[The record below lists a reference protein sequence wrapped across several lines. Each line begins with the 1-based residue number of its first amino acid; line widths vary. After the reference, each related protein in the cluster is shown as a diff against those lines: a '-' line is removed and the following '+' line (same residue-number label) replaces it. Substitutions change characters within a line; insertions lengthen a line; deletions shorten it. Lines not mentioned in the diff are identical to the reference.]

1 MFTEEDFF
9 AISKFLKLGVKIVMK
24 NPMGQRP
31 IFSAA
36 FPNPNKGGMVKIEV
50 ASLYDVERKLRALL
64 ANDVPVKTKL
74 TPFTYLGTNFEGQLL
89 CTKGTNEFQVQETR
103 DLFGMESKKIVRS
116 AEHFI
121 QLLQ

>member
-31 IFSAA
+31 LFSAA
-36 FPNPNKGGMVKIEV
+36 FPNPKGGMVKIEV

-64 ANDVPVKTKL
+64 ASDVPVKTKL

>member
-9 AISKFLKLGVKIVMK
+9 AISKFLKLGVKIAMK

-31 IFSAA
+31 IFSTS
-36 FPNPNKGGMVKIEV
+36 FPNPKGGLVKIEV
-50 ASLYDVERKLRALL
+50 ASLYDVEKKLRALL
-64 ANDVPVKTKL
+64 ASDIPVKTKL

>member
-1 MFTEEDFF
+1 MFTEDDFF

-31 IFSAA
+31 IFSSN
-36 FPNPNKGGMVKIEV
+36 FPNPKGGIVKIEE

-74 TPFTYLGTNFEGQLL
+74 TPFTYLGTNFEGVLI
-89 CTKGTNEFQVQETR
+89 CTKGTNEYMVQETR
-103 DLFGMESKKIVRS
+103 DIFGMESKKIVRS